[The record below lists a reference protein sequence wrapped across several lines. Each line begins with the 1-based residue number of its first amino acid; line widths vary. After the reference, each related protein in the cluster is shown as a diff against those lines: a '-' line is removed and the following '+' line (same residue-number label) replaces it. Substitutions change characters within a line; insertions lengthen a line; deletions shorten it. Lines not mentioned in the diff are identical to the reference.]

1 MHLKIITALT
11 LLFVCLSSLAGQ
23 DAVTYT
29 KDISPIIYNNCTV
42 CHREGEI
49 GPFPLTNF
57 EEVRGEAYTILSVT
71 RKGTMPPWMPDRE
84 FSNFEFLGERGLTD
98 QEIETIAQWI
108 ETGMPEGDPTF
119 EAPMPKFVEGSALGE
134 PDLTLRVD
142 EPYQIKGSNEDE
154 YRVFVLP
161 TGLTEDRDLVGVEFR
176 PGNRTILHHGL
187 LAFDT
192 TGQAR
197 EIDASDPLVGY
208 EVFGGFGIPINP
220 QAQLPGYTPG
230 AVPLRLPKGV
240 GIKLPAGADILMQTH
255 YAPWP
260 VRDSDQS
267 GVNLFFADEPVE
279 RYLKTRQMMPFDL
292 VEEDTLQ
299 PPTLNLSERLEVVG
313 ELIEEFGQ
321 NRLVEPG
328 NGAIGG
334 DIADRLGEGFGGR
347 LEGWSLF
354 KIPPDKV
361 SRFHGIWK
369 VEDDISLI
377 SIYPHMH
384 LLGKGWEI
392 YAIDPEGNRENLL
405 KIDSWDFNWQG
416 DYPLPKYVKI
426 DKGSVIHATATYDN
440 TVDNYVNPNMPPKA
454 SGWGGKT
461 TDEMYLLGFNYVD
474 YQEDDENTFFTLSDP
489 KPSEPVILRP
499 PASNRVPTGG
509 RAQFFFEPEGVV
521 DSIQWFKDGAE
532 IPGAT
537 AATLVL
543 QDVSAAD
550 EGAYSVRITNG
561 SGSAVSAAGS
571 LAIGDEAAAELVNLA
586 TRGFVGTGTDI
597 MIGGVTVLGE
607 STKTVLVRG
616 LGPQLT
622 ADGVPGAL
630 EDPELRVFKTLYDE
644 SPIRSQLLVT
654 NDNWEGGP
662 NAAELAE
669 ALTEQN
675 KPLMAGSKDAALL
688 LTLSQGV
695 YTFQLSGVAETEGVG
710 LIELFVIAETNS

>member
-11 LLFVCLSSLAGQ
+11 LLLICLSPLAGQ
-23 DAVTYT
+23 DAVTYN

-42 CHREGEI
+42 CHRDGEI

-57 EEVRGEAYTILSVT
+57 EEVRDEAYTILSVT
-71 RKGTMPPWMPDRE
+71 RQGFMPPWMPDRE
-84 FSNFEFLGERGLTD
+84 FSNFKFLGERGLTD
-98 QEIETIAQWI
+98 QEIETISQWV
-108 ETGMPEGDPTF
+108 EAGMPEGDPAF
-119 EAPMPKFVEGSALGE
+119 EAPMPKFAEGSALGN
-134 PDLTLRVD
+134 PALTLRVAQ
-142 EPYQIKGSNEDE
+142 PYTIKGSNKDE

-161 TGLTEDRDLVGVEFR
+161 TGLTEDRDLVSIEFR
-176 PGNRTILHHGL
+176 PGNRAILHHGL

-192 TGQAR
+192 TGQAH
-197 EIDASDPLVGY
+197 EKDVSDPLSGY
-208 EVFGGFGIPINP
+208 EVFGGFGVPIRPN
-220 QAQLPGYTPG
+220 ATLPGYTPG

-267 GVNLFFADEPVE
+267 SVNLFFADEPVE
-279 RYLKTRQMMPFDL
+279 RYLKTRMMMPFDL
-292 VEEDTLQ
+292 VEEDTMQ
-299 PPTLNLSERLEVVG
+299 PPDLSLSERFEVAL
-313 ELIEEFGQ
+313 ELIDEFAQGQ
-321 NRLVEPG
+321 SG

-361 SRFHGIWK
+361 SRFHGIWN

-377 SIYPHMH
+377 SIYPHAH
-384 LLGKGWEI
+384 LLCKSWEI
-392 YAIDPEGNRENLL
+392 YAFDPEGNRENLL

-426 DKGSVIHATATYDN
+426 DKGSVIHAIATYDN
-440 TVDNYVNPNMPPKA
+440 TVDNYLNPNMPPEA
-454 SGWGGKT
+454 SGWGSKT
-461 TDEMYLLGFNYVD
+461 TDEMYLMGFNYVD
-474 YQEDDENTFFTLSDP
+474 YREGDENTFFTLSDP
-489 KPSEPVILRP
+489 QPSEPVILRP
-499 PASNRVPTGG
+499 PASIRVPTGG
-509 RAQFFFEPEGVV
+509 RAQLFFEPEGVV

-550 EGAYSVRITNG
+550 EGAYSVRITNV

-571 LAIGDEAAAELVNLA
+571 LTIDDEAAAELVNLA
-586 TRGFVGTGTDI
+586 TRGFVGIGTDI
-597 MIGGVTVLGE
+597 IIGGLTVLGG

-630 EDPELRVFKTLYDE
+630 EDPELSVFQTLFDE

-654 NDNWEGGP
+654 NDNWEEGP

-675 KPLMAGSKDAALL
+675 KPLVAGSKDAALL

-710 LIELFVIAETNS
+710 LIELFVIAETSP